1 MNYCKAFICITVLG
15 MVTGCAT
22 APEEIAA
29 IEYPDA
35 AYSGLSCQEL
45 TTERMRV
52 QDAVLE
58 ATGQQRSDRKTDQAW
73 AWTGA
78 ILFFPALLLM
88 DGNDENATRLA
99 KLKGQY
105 ESLHRVAAAKRCS
118 AGSSDEDD

>member
-1 MNYCKAFICITVLG
+1 MNYLRAFMCSTVLC

-35 AYSGLSCQEL
+35 AYSGLSCQEV
-45 TTERMRV
+45 TAERMRV

-58 ATGQQRSDRKTDQAW
+58 ATGRQRADRKTDVAW

-78 ILFFPALLLM
+78 ILFAPALFLM

-105 ESLHRVAAAKRCS
+105 ESLNRVSAAKRCS
-118 AGSSDEDD
+118 AGSSDED